1 MNILFIT
8 ISIGYGG
15 AEKMMNFVTNTL
27 VSKGNSVTIL
37 NLNTIPQDISQ
48 HKQHFNPAI
57 KIINL
62 GVPKKNRHLVFIT
75 NICSFVKKNKVDV
88 ILAFTMFPNFYA
100 KIASWITG
108 VPSIMSERGDP
119 NRTFGKGLKDRFM
132 RFVINR
138 SSGAVFQTKDASLFY
153 SKKLQGRGAVIPN
166 PIFKT
171 DNDIPVVTAK
181 NRLKTVVSVGRFQN
195 IQKRMDVMLKA
206 FQVFSISHPEYILKM
221 YGSGELEYV
230 KEMVRSLGIEDKV
243 HLMGVVQNPMSKI
256 YNDGI
261 FVITSDY
268 EGIPNALLEAMSVG
282 LPVVSTDCS
291 PGGAKLLIH
300 NNENGLLAER
310 GDYMSVANALSR
322 FAEDADLLDRCSS
335 NAVKVLDRFAPH
347 KIGEMWIEY
356 IASVAACS
364 N

>member
-8 ISIGYGG
+8 NSIGYGG
-15 AEKMMNFVTNTL
+15 AEKMMNFVTDTL
-27 VSKGNSVTIL
+27 VSNGNSVTIL
-37 NLNTIPQDISQ
+37 NLNTVSHEISQ
-48 HKQHFNPAI
+48 HKQHLNSAI
-57 KIINL
+57 EIISL
-62 GVPKKNRHLVFIT
+62 ESPKKNRHLVFIT
-75 NICSFVKKNKVDV
+75 NICSLVRKKKIDV
-88 ILAFTMFPNFYA
+88 ILAFTMFPDFYA

-119 NRTFGKGLKDRFM
+119 NRTFGRGLKDKFM
-132 RFVINR
+132 RFVINC
-138 SSGAVFQTKDASLFY
+138 SPGAVFQTKEASLFY
-153 SKKLQGRGAVIPN
+153 SKKLQRRGKVIPN

-171 DNDIPVVTAK
+171 DKDIPLVPAK
-181 NRLKTVVSVGRFQN
+181 SRLKTVVSVGRFQN

-230 KEMVRSLGIEDKV
+230 KEMACSLGIDDKV
-243 HLMGVVQNPMSKI
+243 RIMGVVQNPMSKI

-291 PGGAKLLIH
+291 PGGAKLLIRD
-300 NNENGLLAER
+300 NENGLLVPR
-310 GDYMSVANALSR
+310 GDYMSVAKALSR
-322 FAEDADLLDRCSS
+322 FADDVDLMDKCSS

-347 KIGEMWIEY
+347 RICEMWTEY
-356 IASVAACS
+356 ISSIVKRKD
-364 N
+364 